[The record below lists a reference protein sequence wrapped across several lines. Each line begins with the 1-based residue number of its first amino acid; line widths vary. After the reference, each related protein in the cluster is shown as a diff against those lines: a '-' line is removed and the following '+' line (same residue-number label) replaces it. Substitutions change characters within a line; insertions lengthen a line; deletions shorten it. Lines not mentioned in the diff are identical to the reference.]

1 MGRAEGRASVP
12 RVGAG
17 NRGSSAK
24 RPQERRGLVSLLTV
38 TMAAPSWVPTVYSLE
53 AEAWPWP
60 PLGPLGGFLLEVC
73 QQGSGGR
80 RVLWEF
86 G

>member
-53 AEAWPWP
+53 AEACLALASPGPSRWLLAGGLPAGKWWP
-60 PLGPLGGFLLEVC
+60 
-73 QQGSGGR
+73 
-80 RVLWEF
+80 
-86 G
+86 